1 MGIMPKNVKENI
13 HVYTAQKNMK
23 RKFVIKKIY
32 NVSTVLI
39 STKRARKKPKETH
52 NMQPI
57 TGTYV
62 SHIKII
68 ST

>member
-1 MGIMPKNVKENI
+1 MRKNVKENI
-13 HVYTAQKNMK
+13 HVYTAQENMK

-39 STKRARKKPKETH
+39 SRKRARKHKETH
-52 NMQPI
+52 SMQPI

-62 SHIKII
+62 SYIKII